1 MQYGGSVY
9 LLTNYRNSVLYLG
22 VTANLIAR
30 VNEHRNNIY
39 SDSFTSKYNC
49 YKLVYY
55 ESFSRI
61 EEAIDREKTIK
72 KWKRKW
78 KENLINKMNTD
89 WRDLFDTL

>member
-39 SDSFTSKYNC
+39 SDSFASKYNC